1 MRNEL
6 SKTSV
11 KLAFAITVGALISP
25 AAQAS
30 SIIGGSTLLNSAS
43 LSQLEG
49 YLGEGQLDITNI
61 FTKQAGSTA
70 ADFHTA
76 ADGKGRTFSVLHVSG
91 TEEFQD
97 GSTTQF
103 SNVIGGYNP
112 QSWNSSN
119 SYNFVSDPAQRT
131 AFLFNLT
138 DSTFFK
144 ENTALDPT
152 NGDTG
157 SQQTYNSG
165 FYGPTFGGG
174 HDLHA
179 NFLLNGG
186 YSYAYSYT
194 NNADVPGF
202 SLLLGLG
209 GNPTFSNTGFFQGF
223 NIDDL
228 EVFTI
233 ANSPEVSSVPLPAAL
248 PLMSSALALF
258 GFGAARRK
266 NKSLA

>member
-1 MRNEL
+1 ML
-6 SKTSV
+6 D
-11 KLAFAITVGALISP
+11 G
-25 AAQAS
+25 
-30 SIIGGSTLLNSAS
+30 AS

-70 ADFHTA
+70 TDFHAA
-76 ADGKGRTFSVLHVSG
+76 ADGQGRTFSVLHVSG
-91 TEEFQD
+91 TEQFQD

-103 SNVIGGYNP
+103 SKVIGGYNP
-112 QSWNSSN
+112 QSWNSTN

-157 SQQTYNSG
+157 TKQTYNSG
-165 FYGPTFGGG
+165 LYGPTFGGG

-179 NFLLNGG
+179 NFLLNNG

-194 NNADVPGF
+194 NNASVPGF
-202 SLLLGLG
+202 SLLLSLG
-209 GNPTFSNTGFFQGF
+209 SNQTLSRYFFQGF

-233 ANSPEVSSVPLPAAL
+233 ANSPKVSSVPLPASL

-258 GFGAARRK
+258 GFGAAKRK